1 MKRKSFIVI
10 VVILVLV
17 IFGLCAFIIYD
28 KDLLNIRGNT
38 NYENNEE
45 KKIEK
50 IEEKQEILDV
60 NSEQVNTLINQI
72 VGETNNIYTSGT
84 KYFGYYFQQNE
95 LNSEDMDDDIILYTA
110 LKKFLGDKSITSF
123 YDNNLSISK
132 DDIVPIIK
140 SIFGN
145 VKYDNKTIKITAC
158 DPGTFIYDNNTG
170 LYTIESHGCGG
181 AGTSLIKHKITGAIK
196 KKNTI
201 EITIAI
207 VYVDCYSNG
216 MTDNCHFGNSIDEN
230 QMVNKDDI
238 ILNVNKNIDNLEEE
252 FDFNAYMDRLNK
264 FKFTFTNDGN
274 DNYVFTKVEKL

>member
-1 MKRKSFIVI
+1 MKGRNDMKRKSFIVI

-140 SIFGN
+140 SIF
-145 VKYDNKTIKITAC
+145 
-158 DPGTFIYDNNTG
+158 
-170 LYTIESHGCGG
+170 S
-181 AGTSLIKHKITGAIK
+181 
-196 KKNTI
+196 
-201 EITIAI
+201 
-207 VYVDCYSNG
+207 
-216 MTDNCHFGNSIDEN
+216 
-230 QMVNKDDI
+230 
-238 ILNVNKNIDNLEEE
+238 
-252 FDFNAYMDRLNK
+252 
-264 FKFTFTNDGN
+264 
-274 DNYVFTKVEKL
+274 